1 MNFLS
6 QIRRLSF
13 RFFVIATW
21 FLIVPIGS
29 PTLLAQLF
37 DIPQPLLPW
46 KEWSRWDE
54 KLESVPTLFDNPRA
68 STPSWSSTL
77 QMEILPDKGL
87 WQLDVQVFAD
97 SWVHLPG
104 DAQNWPQAVLSN
116 GAPIAVLLHED
127 QPAARL
133 SAGRYR
139 LQGEFVWTAIP
150 QKLTLPKSI
159 GILSLVREGT
169 AVPLPN
175 WDASGTLWLNRQAI
189 AETEQDLLTANVYRL
204 IEDGIPLWL
213 RTQVDLSV
221 SGRSREESLGTLLP
235 EGWILSSIES
245 QLPVAIDEQGAM
257 KIQVRPGNWT
267 ISIDAFQRTDI
278 REIRF
283 AAGTTPIS
291 SNELVGFKTNPPFRV
306 AEIEDLQAID
316 VQKTTFPDA
325 WRDWQV
331 YQWET
336 SKPFRLVEK
345 MRGLGASKPKGIDI
359 ARYFWLDDDG
369 MGITFQDQLLGDMQ
383 QSSRLDV
390 TEEFQLGMVRLNG
403 ERQLITANPITGRSG
418 IETRNRVSNVEALG
432 RLDRSNLI
440 PAAGWMVDV
449 NSLRLTMSLP
459 PGWRMFAVLGA
470 DSVDGDWLTAW
481 SLLDLFVVLVFSLGV
496 YRLFG
501 IPAGL
506 LALFAFG
513 LAYHEPGAP
522 RWTWLFLL
530 LPVALLRVVNE
541 GRGRR
546 WIEAWRFLA
555 MGIILL
561 NLIPFISREIQLV
574 LYPQLDSVGTPYSQR
589 TMIPL
594 ILSGYQQTTGV
605 ADYLREDSNMNFDSR
620 QSGIIPTESTVGK
633 SARVQATNL
642 AFDPSS
648 RMQTGPARPEWTNN
662 TVHCHWDGPVTSEQR
677 ITPIYI
683 SRTTHRILSILRC
696 GLLLLLTAL
705 LFRNTKPI
713 RWRLSPVST
722 SPATAS
728 VIPIVLFLFPSFCYG
743 QFPDQNMLEQLRKR
757 TSTSAAEFKSSATI
771 SRMELRIEQSLV
783 QMNLEV
789 HSANQVAIPL
799 PGKLAVWSPASVRIE
814 RSQTTEANNATNSST
829 GGTASE
835 VTVPAMGRREDGHLW
850 VVVPPGVHRVEVE
863 GYLAVANDWELA
875 FILTPKQVAVLASQ
889 WQVVGLGPNGV
900 PESQLFFTRIEK
912 SGSEEAKYDQRLYRP
927 IVMIERRLELGLIWK
942 VRNKVTRLSSLG
954 KAVALKI
961 PLLNGERVLSS
972 TADSDAKAMNVNLSA
987 DQAEFE
993 WDSELEIT
1001 NQLEIRATDSAG
1013 GESTGSASGDFV
1025 EKWVLVSSPTW
1036 HIVATGAPPIYEE
1049 EDRELIPTWRVWPGE
1064 KVVLEVSRP
1073 QAISGESVTITR
1085 VSQAISLGARQSNT
1099 TMHIDVVSSLGG
1111 DFAIQVAPEVDVLS
1125 ITIDGLKQP
1134 VRRMG
1139 QDLILTLRPGEQ
1151 KVELKWSMSEPLKTR
1166 MVVTP
1171 VQMPVPSANVT
1182 TFLEVPSNRWI
1193 LWAEG
1198 PMRGP
1203 AVRMWIY
1210 WITSILVALILG
1222 GIPHSPLSRLEW
1234 VLLAIGLTQLHAIA
1248 GLIVVGWL
1256 LWLSWRGRVTP
1267 EKLGATQFN
1276 LLQVLLVLT
1285 TLIVFGIFLV
1295 VVAKGLLGSPEMF
1308 IVGNGS
1314 YGNNLNWFEP
1324 KVVSELP
1331 RPSIVTVSIWF
1342 YRLAM
1347 LLWALWLASAL
1358 IRWLQ
1363 FGWQSFSY
1371 AGRWCSK

>member
-1 MNFLS
+1 MAFLL
-6 QIRRLSF
+6 QLRRPLLLYF
-13 RFFVIATW
+13 ALAFWLLVA
-21 FLIVPIGS
+21 PIGS
-29 PTLLAQLF
+29 HSLFAQLF
-37 DIPQPLLPW
+37 DIPQPLVPW
-46 KEWSRWDE
+46 KDWSRWDE
-54 KLESVPTLFDNPRA
+54 KLEAAPKLFDNPRV
-68 STPSWSSTL
+68 STPSWSSAL
-77 QMEILPDKGL
+77 QLEILPDKGR
-87 WQLDVQVFAD
+87 WQLEVQVYAD
-97 SWVHLPG
+97 SWVNLPG

-116 GAPIAVLLHED
+116 GFPIAVLLHED
-127 QPAARL
+127 QPATRL
-133 SAGRYR
+133 SPGRYR
-139 LQGEFVWTAIP
+139 LQGEFGWTAIP
-150 QKLTLPKSI
+150 QKLTLPKTI
-159 GILSLVREGT
+159 GILSLVREGA

-189 AETEQDLLTANVYRL
+189 AETEQDLLTANIYRL

-235 EGWILSSIES
+235 EDWILSSIES

-278 REIRF
+278 RDIRF
-283 AAGTTPIS
+283 EAGKTPIA

-331 YQWET
+331 YYWET

-345 MRGLGASKPKGIDI
+345 MRGLGASKPKGVDI

-369 MGITFQDQLLGDMQ
+369 VGITFQDQLIGDMQ

-418 IETRNRVSNVEALG
+418 IETRNRLSSVEALG
-432 RLDRSNLI
+432 RLERANLI

-459 PGWRMFAVLGA
+459 PGWRMFAVIGA

-541 GRGRR
+541 GKGRR

-561 NLIPFISREIQLV
+561 NLIPFISREIQLA
-574 LYPQLDSVGTPYSQR
+574 LYPQLDGVGTPYSQR

-594 ILSGYQQTTGV
+594 ILSGYQKTTGV
-605 ADYLREDSNMNFDSR
+605 ADYLREDSTASFDSR
-620 QSGIIPTESTVGK
+620 QSGSIPTESTAGK
-633 SARVQATNL
+633 SMKVQATNL

-683 SRTTHRILSILRC
+683 SRTTHRMLSILRC
-696 GLLLLLTAL
+696 GLLLVLAGL
-705 LFRNTKPI
+705 LFRNAKPI
-713 RWRLSPVST
+713 RWKLPAGST
-722 SPATAS
+722 PQSIAS
-728 VIPIVLFLFPSFCYG
+728 VIPIVLILFSSSCYG
-743 QFPDQNMLEQLRKR
+743 QFPDQSMLEQLRKR
-757 TSTSAAEFKSSATI
+757 TSTSASEFTNSATI
-771 SRMELRIEQSLV
+771 SRLELRIEQSRI
-783 QMNLEV
+783 QMSLEV

-814 RSQTTEANNATNSST
+814 GPESTAKNDETKASSD
-829 GGTASE
+829 AKSSE
-835 VTVPAMGRREDGHLW
+835 VSIPAMGRREDGHVW
-850 VVVPPGVHRVEVE
+850 VVVPPGVHRVQVE
-863 GYLAVANDWELA
+863 GYLSVANDWELA
-875 FILTPKQVAVLASQ
+875 FVLTPKQVTVVASQ
-889 WQVVGLGPNGV
+889 WQVVGLGSNGV

-961 PLLNGERVLSS
+961 PLLDGERVMSS
-972 TADSDAKAMNVNLSA
+972 TADADAKAMNVNLPA
-987 DQAEFE
+987 DQSDFE

-1001 NQLEIRATDSAG
+1001 NQLEIRANDITG
-1013 GESTGSASGDFV
+1013 IESVGSTSGDFV

-1049 EDRELIPTWRVWPGE
+1049 QDRELIPTWQVWPGE
-1064 KVVLEVSRP
+1064 KILLEVSRP
-1073 QAISGESVTITR
+1073 QAITGESVTIAR
-1085 VSQAISLGARQSNT
+1085 VSQTISLGLRQSNT
-1099 TMHIDVVSSLGG
+1099 TLQIDVVSSLGG
-1111 DFAIQVAPEVDVLS
+1111 DFAVQVAPEVDVLS
-1125 ITIDGLKQP
+1125 IMIDGQKQP

-1139 QDLILTLRPGEQ
+1139 QQLLLTLRPGEQ
-1151 KVELKWSMSEPLKTR
+1151 KVELKWSMSDPLKTR
-1166 MVVTP
+1166 MVVPP
-1171 VQMPVPSANVT
+1171 VQMPVPSANIT
-1182 TFLEVPSNRWI
+1182 TFLEVPANRWI

-1210 WITSILVALILG
+1210 LITSMVFALILG
-1222 GIPHSPLSRLEW
+1222 GLPHSPLSRFEW
-1234 VLLAIGLTQLHAIA
+1234 ILLALGLTQLHAIA

-1267 EKLGATQFN
+1267 GQLGAIQFD

-1285 TLIVFGIFLV
+1285 TLIVLGILLV
-1295 VVAKGLLGSPEMF
+1295 VVAKGLLGNPEMF

-1324 KVVSELP
+1324 KVASELP
-1331 RPSIVTVSIWF
+1331 QPSIVTVSIWY

-1371 AGRWCSK
+1371 AGRWSSK